1 MKRLIILILFTGLF
15 IYTALGQ
22 TGVKKGDVAYN
33 QYRYEEAIEYYTE
46 ALPTLNSSEQ
56 IALVAYRVGYCYREM
71 RNAQKAEEFFRKALK
86 ANSQRL
92 KPEARLY
99 YADALRMNGNYE
111 DAIEVYETY
120 LDLVP
125 DDHRAKV
132 GIESCKVVPKWE
144 NQPARYQ
151 VSTMAYFNSLKQD
164 FAPAWGDDEFTTVFF
179 TTSREG
185 TMGDRNNLKSGQKFT
200 DIFMIEQDRK
210 GNWSEAMPLSGYVN
224 TEEDEGAVCV
234 NNKGNLMYFTRCFS
248 GDDVDVPC
256 HIFTANQRGRA
267 WSDVKK
273 LKIPGFETYEVG
285 YPELSPDETK
295 LYFSANTPTGLGG
308 SDLYVMTRPDTKT
321 EWGEPMNLGKP
332 VNTAGDETFPTIRS
346 DGTLYFSSDGHVGM
360 GGLDI
365 FEAKPDGE
373 GGFEEPV
380 NLKPPI
386 NSQADDFK
394 IIYKG
399 ERNVGYFSSNRP
411 GGKGMDDI
419 YRFHMPP
426 LDISV
431 RGVVRDT
438 TKPKFPYRIK
448 EAKIQLMTDEGLQQA
463 FETSGDGTYVFK
475 NLDEETDYILK
486 ASVGEDYFANTFSF
500 TTRGILRDTSIVIDI
515 NMASIP
521 KIIELPNIEYDLDKA
536 TLRPESTVALDGL
549 VKTLNDN
556 PHLAIEL
563 RAHTDFRGSD
573 EHNMELSDAR
583 AKSCVDYLTEKG
595 IDKDRLT
602 WRGFGESMPR
612 VIDSTLAKKH
622 DFLDPGDI
630 LTEGFILDLSTED
643 QREIAHQLNRRTEF
657 SVESKTHGLEPGED
671 PFEVENENVI
681 KKGDAEIEVGGGEF

>member
-1 MKRLIILILFTGLF
+1 MKRLIFLMLLAGLF
-15 IYTALGQ
+15 FNNANAQ
-22 TGVKKGDVAYN
+22 TGVKDGDKAFD
-33 QYRYEEAIEYYTE
+33 QYRFGEAIDYYTE
-46 ALPTLNSSEQ
+46 ALPDLKSSEQ
-56 IALVAYRVGYCYREM
+56 TALVAYRIGYCYREM
-71 RNAQKAEEFFRKALK
+71 RNSKKAEEYFRKALK

-99 YADALRMNGNYE
+99 YADALRMNGKYE

-144 NQPARYQ
+144 NKPARYEI
-151 VSTMAYFNSLKQD
+151 SNMAYFNSLKQD
-164 FAPAWGDDEFTTVFF
+164 FAPAWGDDDFDLVYF

-185 TMGDRNNLKSGQKFT
+185 TMGDRNNFKSGQKFT
-200 DIFMIEQDRK
+200 DIFQIEQDRK
-210 GNWSEAMPLSGYVN
+210 GNWSEAMPVGGYVN
-224 TEEDEGAVCV
+224 SEEDEGAVCV
-234 NNKGNLMYFTRCFS
+234 NNKGNFMYFTRCFS
-248 GDDVDVPC
+248 GDDVDIPC
-256 HIFTANQRGRA
+256 QIYTATQRGRA
-267 WSDVKK
+267 WSGVEK
-273 LKIPGFETYEVG
+273 LKIPGFGEYEVA

-295 LYFSANTPTGLGG
+295 LYFSANTPDGFGG
-308 SDLYVMTRPDTKT
+308 SDLYVISRADTKA
-321 EWGEPMNLGKP
+321 EWGEPTNLGKTI
-332 VNTAGDETFPTIRS
+332 NTAEDEVFPTMRE
-346 DGTLYFSSDGHVGM
+346 DGTLYFASDGHVGM

-380 NLKPPI
+380 NLRPPV
-386 NSQADDFK
+386 NSAADDFK
-394 IIYKG
+394 IIFKG
-399 ERNVGYFSSNRP
+399 EREVGYFSSNRP

-419 YRFHMPP
+419 YEFRLPP

-438 TKPKFPYRIK
+438 TKPRYSYRLK
-448 EAKIQLMTDEGLQQA
+448 GAKIQLMTDEGVQQA
-463 FETSGDGTYVFK
+463 FETGEDGVYVFE
-475 NLDEETDYILK
+475 NVEEEKDYILK
-486 ASVGEDYFANTFSF
+486 ASLGEDYFANTYTF
-500 TTRGILRDTSIVIDI
+500 TTRDILQDTTIVIDI

-521 KIIELPNIEYDLDKA
+521 KVIELPNIEYDLAKA
-536 TLRPESTVALDGL
+536 ELRPESTVALDEL

-556 PHLAIEL
+556 PHLAIEM

-573 EHNMELSDAR
+573 ESNMELSEAR

-595 IDKDRLT
+595 IEKERLT

-612 VIDSTLAKKH
+612 TVDSTIAKKH
-622 DFLDPGDI
+622 DFLEPGDI
-630 LTEGFILDLSTED
+630 LTEGFILDLPNKE

-657 SVESKTHGLEPGED
+657 SVESKTYGLEPGED
-671 PFEVENENVI
+671 PFEAENENVI

>member
-1 MKRLIILILFTGLF
+1 MKRLIILTLFTAMF
-15 IYTALGQ
+15 MYIASAQ
-22 TGVKKGDVAYN
+22 TVVKKGDVAWD
-33 QYRYEEAIEYYTE
+33 QYRYKEAIEYYTE
-46 ALPTLNSSEQ
+46 ALPGLKSSEQ
-56 IALVAYRVGYCYREM
+56 IALVAYRVGFCYREM
-71 RNAQKAEEFFRKALK
+71 RDSQKAEEYFRIALK

-92 KPEARLY
+92 QPEARLF
-99 YADALRMNGNYE
+99 YADALRMNGKYE
-111 DAIEVYETY
+111 DAIEVYKTY

-125 DDHRAKV
+125 NDHRAKV
-132 GIESCKVVPKWE
+132 GIESCKRVPQWE
-144 NQPARYQ
+144 NQPARYV
-151 VSTMAYFNSLKQD
+151 VSTMAYFNSLEQD
-164 FAPAWGDDEFTTVFF
+164 FAPAWGNDDYSTVYF

-210 GNWSEAMPLSGYVN
+210 GNWSEAVPVTGYIN
-224 TEEDEGAVCV
+224 SEEDEGAVCV

-248 GDDVDVPC
+248 GDNIDIPC
-256 HIFTANQRGRA
+256 QIFTATQRGRA
-267 WSDVKK
+267 WSGIEK
-273 LKIPGFETYEVG
+273 LDIPGFETYEVG

-295 LYFSANTPTGLGG
+295 LYFSAIAPNGFGG
-308 SDLYVMTRPDTKT
+308 SDLYVLTRPNTKA
-321 EWGEPMNLGKP
+321 EWGQPINLGKP
-332 VNTAGDETFPTIRS
+332 INTAGDETFPTIRS
-346 DGTLYFSSDGHVGM
+346 DGTLYFASDGHIGM

-365 FEAKPDGE
+365 FEAKPDGK

-380 NLKPPI
+380 NLRPPI

-394 IIYKG
+394 IIFKG
-399 ERNVGYFSSNRP
+399 EQNVGYFSSNRP

-419 YRFHMPP
+419 YQFYMPP

-438 TKPKFPYRIK
+438 TNPKFPYRIK
-448 EAKIQLMTDEGLQQA
+448 GAKIQLMTDEGLQQA
-463 FETSGDGTYVFK
+463 FETSDDGTYVFK

-486 ASVGEDYFANTFSF
+486 ASVGENYFANTYSF
-500 TTRGILRDTSIVIDI
+500 TTRGIRRDTSIVIDI

-556 PHLAIEL
+556 PHLTIEL

-612 VIDSTLAKKH
+612 VIDSTLAGKYN
-622 DFLDPGDI
+622 FLKPGDI
-630 LTEGFILDLSTED
+630 LTEGFILDLRSEE

-657 SVESKTHGLEPGED
+657 SVKSKNYGLKPGED
-671 PFEVENENVI
+671 PFEMENENVI